1 MRKFISI
8 CLNPSKKPSAAA
20 AAAAAAAGGRV
31 TDTDNESLQ
40 LAAESRAAL
49 PRNLSPHHLS
59 SEKSFQQIL
68 HVHTNDV
75 D

>member
-20 AAAAAAAGGRV
+20 AAAGGGRV